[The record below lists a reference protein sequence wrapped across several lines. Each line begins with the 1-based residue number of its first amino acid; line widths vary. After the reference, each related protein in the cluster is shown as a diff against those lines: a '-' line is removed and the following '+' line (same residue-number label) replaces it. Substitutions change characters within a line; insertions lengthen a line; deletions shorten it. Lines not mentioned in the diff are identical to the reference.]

1 MKTFITTIM
10 TALLLASSL
19 HSFATTKNNP
29 LKEMN
34 STNIIKTY
42 MEATALG
49 NTAFNEHLFAKD
61 FQYQTAANPNTKF
74 NKKQYSTF
82 LKATKGLQYDC
93 KTSYDILD
101 ESKDCC
107 VAKATMQFPNFTRV
121 DYITLC
127 RSQDSWQV
135 SKVVT
140 TYP

>member
-10 TALLLASSL
+10 TALLLVTSL
-19 HSFATTKNNP
+19 HTFAKEKTNP
-29 LKEMN
+29 LKDMN
-34 STNIIKTY
+34 STSIIKTY

-49 NTAFNEHLFAKD
+49 NIAFNEHLFAKD
-61 FQYQTAANPNTKF
+61 FQYHTAANPETKF
-74 NKKQYSTF
+74 NKKQYSAF

-101 ESKDCC
+101 ESKDCS
-107 VAKATMQFPNFTRV
+107 VAKATMQFQNFTRV

-127 RSQDSWQV
+127 RSQDGWQV